1 MLLIQA
7 QVAGFNVEG
16 KHGEVRTLSFAQVAF
31 GVAAVFGGSLVVT
44 ACGGKQARH
53 GAVGGDGGVFG
64 DADQR
69 LQRVDGAAVG
79 GGICRAQQRAHVFG
93 EFADQV
99 AFGGFE
105 GGGVASG
112 GAAEGPCH

>member
-1 MLLIQA
+1 MFFVQA

-16 KHGEVRTLSFAQVAF
+16 EHGEVRAFGFAQVAF
-31 GVAAVFGGSLVVT
+31 GIAAVFGGGLVVT
-44 ACGGKQARH
+44 ACGGEQACY
-53 GAVGGDGGVFG
+53 GTVGGDGGVFG

-112 GAAEGPCH
+112 GAAEGSRH

>member
-1 MLLIQA
+1 MLLVQA
-7 QVAGFNVEG
+7 QVAGLDVEG
-16 KHGEVRTLSFAQVAF
+16 EHGEVRTFGFAQVAF
-31 GVAAVFGGSLVVT
+31 SVAAVFGGGLVVA
-44 ACGGKQARH
+44 ACGGEQARH
-53 GAVGGDGGVFG
+53 GAIGGDGGVFG

-79 GGICRAQQRAHVFG
+79 GGICRAEQGAHVFG
-93 EFADQV
+93 EFTDQV
-99 AFGGFE
+99 AFGGFK